1 MSATIL
7 QNVSQLAGSV
17 STSDWKSLSQTAYS
31 PPTSVVPE
39 QLLNGGVP
47 FNLPCLGTTSLK
59 KMFNVFDRALH
70 PPNCI
75 AHAVVHGGD
84 AMGVTPIVTASRVR
98 PAYTKRR
105 EADLLNRDTERQ
117 VLNLCL
123 SQRRSL
129 LWSANSLLGD
139 TTLTVCR
146 NG

>member
-1 MSATIL
+1 
-7 QNVSQLAGSV
+7 
-17 STSDWKSLSQTAYS
+17 
-31 PPTSVVPE
+31 
-39 QLLNGGVP
+39 
-47 FNLPCLGTTSLK
+47 
-59 KMFNVFDRALH
+59 
-70 PPNCI
+70 
-75 AHAVVHGGD
+75 
-84 AMGVTPIVTASRVR
+84 MGVTPIVTASRVR